1 MMEIKFKRQLRK
13 SGGSAVIAI
22 PKEVCDA
29 MGLKLDDEVFV
40 KIEDKKIILEKA

>member
-13 SGGSAVIAI
+13 SGGSAVVAI

-29 MGLKLDDEVFV
+29 MDLKLDDEVFV
-40 KIEDKKIILEKA
+40 KIENKKIILEKA

>member
-13 SGGSAVIAI
+13 SGGSNVIAI

-29 MGLKLDDEVFV
+29 IGLKLDDEIFV
-40 KIEDKKIILEKA
+40 KLEDKKIVLEKA